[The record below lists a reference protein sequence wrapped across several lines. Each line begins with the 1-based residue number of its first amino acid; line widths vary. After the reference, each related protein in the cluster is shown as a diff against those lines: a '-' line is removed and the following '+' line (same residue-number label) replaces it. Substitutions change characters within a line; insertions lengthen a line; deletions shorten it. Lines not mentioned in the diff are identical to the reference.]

1 MKTRNKEQKRNKRI
15 IFFGNRIADP
25 IAGNH
30 KPESDGKAGA
40 SLGMSGNGQSHDR
53 QQGWNAGQAIP
64 HQHSGPALHKDRTAS
79 VGAEAKGTMQN
90 SQAVPQQATADNVST
105 NRGKNR
111 RASRKAGYSMSRRI
125 SASYIR
131 MVLDAFLSCLILMLL
146 VFIAYH
152 SIMLVLDVKQI
163 SSELSMAEALNESV
177 YEIALQ
183 RDTEITISD
192 TSGEVL
198 INTFGN
204 WQKPYERLPLWFY
217 RRGGAVY
224 IMVQNWISRTEGIYI
239 INVFRD
245 ITTLLI
251 ELAVLFSF
259 ALLLGIS
266 VLLSIFFRGHS
277 ITKNVL
283 HPIAE
288 MTKMTKEIKA
298 QNLNLRLN
306 VTNAKDELKELVITF
321 NGMMDRL
328 ENTYN
333 KQNQFVSDA
342 SHELR
347 TPISVIQ
354 GYARMLERW
363 GKEDPEVLQESIE
376 AIRNESD
383 NMKELVDKLLFIARN
398 DKDTLILTKERFSL
412 SEMMEELVKETR
424 MVDEQHII
432 EGTVEQGIDVI
443 ADRNRI
449 KQAMR
454 IFVDNAQKYTE
465 PGKVIGISMKTDGDK
480 AILSV
485 KDGGCGIAAKDLPNV
500 FDRFY
505 RADESR
511 DRNKG
516 GHGLGLSIA
525 KIIVLR
531 HGGKINVKSKV
542 GEGSIF
548 SVILDVAP
556 KEG

>member
-1 MKTRNKEQKRNKRI
+1 MKTRNKEQKRNKKI
-15 IFFGNRIADP
+15 IFFGSRVANP
-25 IAGNH
+25 AGNH
-30 KPESDGKAGA
+30 KPEPGGKAGA
-40 SLGMSGNGQSHDR
+40 TPGMSGYGQGHDG
-53 QQGWNAGQAIP
+53 QQGWSAAQATTRP
-64 HQHSGPALHKDRTAS
+64 QSGPAPQKGQAAYTGAAS
-79 VGAEAKGTMQN
+79 QDIGQN
-90 SQAVPQQATADNVST
+90 PQIPPQQAASANVPT
-105 NRGKNR
+105 TRGKNR
-111 RASRKAGYSMSRRI
+111 HAARKAGYSMSRRI

-152 SIMLVLDVKQI
+152 SFMLALDVKQI
-163 SSELSMAEALNESV
+163 SSELSMAEALNESI
-177 YEIALQ
+177 YDIALQ

-192 TSGEVL
+192 TTGEVL

-204 WQKPYERLPLWFY
+204 WRKPYERLPLWFY

-224 IMVQNWISRTEGIYI
+224 IMVQSWISRTEGIYI

-245 ITTLLI
+245 ITPLLI

-259 ALLLGIS
+259 AVFLGIS
-266 VLLSIFFRGHS
+266 VLLSTFFRGHS

-328 ENTYN
+328 ENAYN

-424 MVDEQHII
+424 MVNEQHII
-432 EGTVEQGIDVI
+432 EGTVEQGIEVI

-449 KQAMR
+449 KQTMR

-465 PGKVIGISMKTDGDK
+465 PGKMIGISLKADGNK

-500 FDRFY
+500 FDRFF